1 MLTGC
6 VRFGDFEA
14 DLASGELRRAGV
26 VVPIQDL
33 PFRLLAALLE
43 RPGKLVTR
51 AELSA
56 RLWGSE
62 TFVDAGAG
70 LNTAVAKLRDAL
82 DDNAD
87 RPVFIETVPKR
98 GYRFVAPV
106 EPAPVRINSA
116 AGPAP
121 PAPVAAS
128 PPSRIWRIGSVAA
141 AVIFVA
147 VAAYQLRAEL
157 GRVRDARGHPR
168 VAVLLFDNETGRPE
182 MSRFAQGMTDAVV
195 TELTAEPRLAVI
207 GNAAVLRTE
216 RPFRDI
222 AKVRDAL
229 DADFIVIGQVQ
240 ARDAGTIVR
249 AHLIRA
255 KDQAHVWVDVAELT
269 SAGEAAFQSTVA
281 GRIRS
286 AIATHALGR
295 RCALSRYA
303 VFVAVSTT
311 PVSWTVNV
319 TAAADASNRMRT
331 CSAPAG

>member
-1 MLTGC
+1 MLTGR

-14 DLASGELRRAGV
+14 DLASGELRRAGGA
-26 VVPIQDL
+26 VPIQDL

-43 RPGKLVTR
+43 RPGELVTR
-51 AELSA
+51 AELTS

-62 TFVDAGAG
+62 TFVDAAAG

-87 RPVFIETVPKR
+87 RPAFIETVPKR
-98 GYRFVAPV
+98 GYRFVASV
-106 EPAPVRINSA
+106 GAPA
-116 AGPAP
+116 AP
-121 PAPVAAS
+121 TAPVADSVPPVSAGPS
-128 PPSRIWRIGSVAA
+128 PPSRIWRIGPIAA
-141 AVIFVA
+141 AVAVIFIA

-157 GRVRDARGHPR
+157 GRVHADR
-168 VAVLLFDNETGRPE
+168 VHVRVGVVLFDNETGRPE

-229 DADFIVIGQVQ
+229 DADYIVIGQVQ
-240 ARDAGTIVR
+240 TRDGGTIVR

-255 KDQAHVWVDVAELT
+255 KDQAHVWVDVAEQT
-269 SAGEAAFQSTVA
+269 GAGEAAFQSTVA

-286 AIATHALGR
+286 AVATHALAR
-295 RCALSRYA
+295 
-303 VFVAVSTT
+303 
-311 PVSWTVNV
+311 
-319 TAAADASNRMRT
+319 
-331 CSAPAG
+331 